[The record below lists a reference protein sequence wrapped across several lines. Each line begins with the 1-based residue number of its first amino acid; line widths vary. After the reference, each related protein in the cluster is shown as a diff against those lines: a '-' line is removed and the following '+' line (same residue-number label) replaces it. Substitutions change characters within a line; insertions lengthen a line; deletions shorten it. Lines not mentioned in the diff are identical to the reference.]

1 MNSISDII
9 SAIFMDGD
17 EDKFCQT
24 TAVHPEQSIAYHI
37 YMLLDDIYIHGFYK
51 HESLFNVL

>member
-1 MNSISDII
+1 
-9 SAIFMDGD
+9 MDGD